1 MSFDPRSLERL
12 RELGRNLPQPLPK
25 PEAPPAPPKAS
36 EQRHKLETETNPE
49 ALFRELMQASPDGT
63 VPPHLMARLKE
74 LEGSRSPRRRPGV
87 SSGAVALDA
96 ARAGID
102 LGGEDPPAPP
112 PPPASQR
119 NASRNGGRT
128 TAPNPGRARS
138 SEEDSLYTAF
148 QQLLLED
155 DDA

>member
-25 PEAPPAPPKAS
+25 PEAPPPPKAS
-36 EQRHKLETETNPE
+36 EQRHKVETETNPE

-63 VPPHLMARLKE
+63 VPPHLMARLRE
-74 LEGSRSPRRRPGV
+74 LEDSRSPRRRP
-87 SSGAVALDA
+87 SA
-96 ARAGID
+96 AGSISNVNAASAGIE
-102 LGGEDPPAPP
+102 LGREDAPAPP
-112 PPPASQR
+112 PPANKR
-119 NASRNGGRT
+119 KATCNGGRT
-128 TAPNPGRARS
+128 TNPRPGRART
-138 SEEDSLYTAF
+138 SEEDTLYTAF